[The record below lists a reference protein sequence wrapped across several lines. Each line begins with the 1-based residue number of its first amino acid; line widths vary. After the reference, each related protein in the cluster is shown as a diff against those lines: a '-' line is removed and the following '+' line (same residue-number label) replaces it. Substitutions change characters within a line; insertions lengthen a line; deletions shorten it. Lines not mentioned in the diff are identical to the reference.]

1 MLYLKAAN
9 LEDEDKEYEAIIKF
23 PEDENG
29 FKNQYFNVSKEKF
42 KNDVLPKLINNA
54 KGIDLKEGW
63 VPCTYYFLWK
73 DEEIVGLYKVRHCLN
88 ERLKKEAGHI
98 GYGIIKEY
106 RGKGYATEGL
116 RLAIEELKK
125 ITNDNEIYLFCNT
138 DNIASLK
145 AQPKNGAYIVKQDK
159 SKTHT
164 RIKIKSE

>member
-1 MLYLKAAN
+1 MLYLKKAN
-9 LEDEDKEYEAIIKF
+9 LEDIDKEYEAIISF

-29 FKNQYFNVSKEKF
+29 FKNQYFNISKEEF
-42 KNDVLPKLINNA
+42 KEKVLPKIINNA

-73 DEEIVGLYKVRHCLN
+73 DEEIIGLYKVRHFLN
-88 ERLKKEAGHI
+88 DRLKNEAGHI

-116 RLAIEELKK
+116 KLAIEELKK
-125 ITNDNEIYLFCNT
+125 ITTDDEIYLFCNT

-145 AQPKNGAYIVKQDK
+145 AQIKNGAYIVKQDNN
-159 SKTHT
+159 KTHT

>member
-1 MLYLKAAN
+1 MLYLKKAN
-9 LEDEDKEYEAIIKF
+9 LEDIDKEYEAIISF

-29 FKNQYFNVSKEKF
+29 FKNQYFNISKEEF
-42 KNDVLPKLINNA
+42 KEKVLPKIINNS

-73 DEEIVGLYKVRHCLN
+73 DEEIIGLYKVRHFLN
-88 ERLKKEAGHI
+88 DRLKNVAGHI

-116 RLAIEELKK
+116 KLAIEELKK
-125 ITNDNEIYLFCNT
+125 ITTDDEIYLFCNT

-145 AQPKNGAYIVKQDK
+145 AQIKNGAYIVKQDNN
-159 SKTHT
+159 KTHT

>member
-1 MLYLKAAN
+1 MLYLKKAN
-9 LEDEDKEYEAIIKF
+9 LEDIDKEYEAIISF

-29 FKNQYFNVSKEKF
+29 FKNQYFNISKEEF
-42 KNDVLPKLINNA
+42 KEKVLPKIINNS

-73 DEEIVGLYKVRHCLN
+73 DEEIIGLYKVRHFLN
-88 ERLKKEAGHI
+88 DRLKNEAGHI

-116 RLAIEELKK
+116 KLAIEELKK
-125 ITNDNEIYLFCNT
+125 ITTDDEIYLFCNT

-145 AQPKNGAYIVKQDK
+145 AQIKNGAYIVKQDNN
-159 SKTHT
+159 KTHT